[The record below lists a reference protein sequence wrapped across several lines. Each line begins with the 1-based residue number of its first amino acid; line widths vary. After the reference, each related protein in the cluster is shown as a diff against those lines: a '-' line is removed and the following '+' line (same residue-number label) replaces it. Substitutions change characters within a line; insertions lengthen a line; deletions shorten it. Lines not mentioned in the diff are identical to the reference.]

1 MAGSDVAVAPD
12 AGGKGRIRRW
22 VGSPA
27 AAGLGVIALFVA
39 TWELAARTVIDR
51 ELLSPP
57 SGVFL
62 ALFEIFA
69 DAKLVGAIVV
79 TFWELALAYLM
90 SIGIGV
96 AIGLVIGL
104 HRFSYLSVLPL
115 VLLVYSIPQ
124 VVVLPLFVMYFGIGP
139 ASKVAFGLSHGVF
152 PVIFTVVAG
161 VQNISQTLVTSAHS
175 MGASRLQILR
185 RVVLP
190 QMIPSF
196 FTGLRLAMS
205 ATLLGVLLAELY
217 VSVGGVGY
225 YAKLFSQSFDPA
237 RMFALVTVLAA
248 MAIFLNEVARRAE
261 TRFSRWKL

>member
-1 MAGSDVAVAPD
+1 M
-12 AGGKGRIRRW
+12 
-22 VGSPA
+22 
-27 AAGLGVIALFVA
+27 
-39 TWELAARTVIDR
+39 WEAAARTVIDP

-57 SGVFL
+57 TRVFL
-62 ALFEIFA
+62 AFSEIFA

-90 SIGIGV
+90 SIGIGA

-115 VLLVYSIPQ
+115 VLLVYSVPQ

-139 ASKVAFGLSHGVF
+139 ASKVAFGFTHGVF
-152 PVIFTVVAG
+152 PVIFSVVAG
-161 VQNISQTLVTSAHS
+161 VQNISQTLVTTAYS
-175 MGASRLQILR
+175 MGASRFQILR
-185 RVVLP
+185 RVVIP

-225 YAKLFSQSFDPA
+225 YAKLFSESFDPA
-237 RMFALVTVLAA
+237 RSFALVTVLAS
-248 MAIFLNEVARRAE
+248 MAIFLNELARRAE